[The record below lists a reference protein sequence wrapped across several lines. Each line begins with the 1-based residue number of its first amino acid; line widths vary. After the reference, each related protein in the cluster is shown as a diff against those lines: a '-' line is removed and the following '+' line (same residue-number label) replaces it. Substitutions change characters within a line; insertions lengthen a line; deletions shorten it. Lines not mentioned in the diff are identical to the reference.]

1 MRLLVGAA
9 ILVLLGL
16 RLGSEPFLRGLGH
29 VDGAA
34 LAVAL
39 LVTAGTT
46 ACCARRWSLLAGEL
60 GVAVPFR
67 EAYRAVYRAQLLNA
81 TLPTGIVGDVHRG
94 YRHGRDSG
102 AVARGL
108 WSVVWDR
115 GSGQVVQ
122 ASLAVAALPLVIG
135 ARGGVALVL
144 PCLVLAGIVV
154 VGYVGGVWPQVALLS
169 AAAALGHAGVFVLAA
184 RTAGV
189 TAPTYELVGL
199 GLLVLLA
206 SAVPLSIAG
215 WGPREGA
222 AAWVFGAVGLGA
234 ATGLEV
240 AVVYGVLSLVATL
253 PGILVL
259 RGEPRTTR
267 GGIAWASGPTSS

>member
-1 MRLLVGAA
+1 VGAA

-16 RLGSEPFLRGLGH
+16 RLGSEPFLRGLRH
-29 VDGAA
+29 TDGAA
-34 LAVAL
+34 LLVAL

-46 ACCARRWSLLAGEL
+46 ACCARRWSLVAGEL

-67 EAYRAVYRAQLLNA
+67 EALRAVYRAQVLNA
-81 TLPTGIVGDVHRG
+81 TLPTGVVGDVHRG
-94 YRHGRDSG
+94 YQHGRDSG
-102 AVARGL
+102 AVSRGL

-122 ASLAVAALPLVIG
+122 AALAVAALPLLIG
-135 ARGGVALVL
+135 VRGGLALAL
-144 PCLVLAGIVV
+144 PALVV
-154 VGYVGGVWPQVALLS
+154 VGIAAVLFIGGVWPEVALLS
-169 AAAALGHAGVFVLAA
+169 TVAALGHVGVFVLAA

-189 TAPTYELVGL
+189 TTPTSELVGL
-199 GLLVLLA
+199 GLVVLLA
-206 SAVPLSIAG
+206 SAVPLSVAG

-222 AAWVFGAVGLGA
+222 AAWVFGAAGLGA

-240 AVVYGVLSLVATL
+240 AVVYGVMSLVATL

-259 RGEPRTTR
+259 RGERRTTR